1 MSKRNRKNAA
11 PARSNNWMILGIG
24 TVLVVAL
31 IAYALTR
38 SNTSGAVEATRPAP
52 APVGAAPAAD
62 HDHGAES
69 TIRRMTATEL
79 RSALDRGEAVV
90 IDVRDIDSYAAG
102 HIAGSM
108 HIPLEFIESQLP
120 HLPRD
125 KALVTYCT

>member
-1 MSKRNRKNAA
+1 MSKRNRKNPA

-31 IAYALTR
+31 IAYAMTR

-52 APVGAAPAAD
+52 APMAAAPDAD

>member
-1 MSKRNRKNAA
+1 MSKRNRKDTA
-11 PARSNNWMILGIG
+11 PTGSKTWMILGAG
-24 TVLVVAL
+24 TIVVVAL

-38 SNTSGAVEATRPAP
+38 SNTSVAVGAAPPAP
-52 APVGAAPAAD
+52 TPVAAAPAAD

-79 RSALDRGEAVV
+79 GSALDRGEAVV

-120 HLPRD
+120 HLRRD

>member
-1 MSKRNRKNAA
+1 MSKRNRKNTA
-11 PARSNNWMILGIG
+11 PTGRKDWVILGAG
-24 TVLVVAL
+24 TIVVVAL
-31 IAYALTR
+31 IAFALTR
-38 SNTSGAVEATRPAP
+38 SSTSAAVDATPA
-52 APVGAAPAAD
+52 AATPVAAAPAAD